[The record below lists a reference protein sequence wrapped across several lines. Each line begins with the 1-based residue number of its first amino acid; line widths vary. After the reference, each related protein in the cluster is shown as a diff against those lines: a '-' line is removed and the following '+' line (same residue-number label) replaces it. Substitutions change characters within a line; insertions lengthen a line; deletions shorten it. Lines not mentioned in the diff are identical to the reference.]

1 MKPKAIISACLVG
14 IPCRY
19 DGKHAEL
26 NCRSYLAEH
35 FDLIAVC
42 PECLGGLGIP
52 RMPAEIRGG
61 RVETE
66 TGQDVTDR
74 FRSGAEQ
81 TVEIAKRNGARIAIL
96 KNKSPSCG
104 VTRIYDGNF
113 CGALKEGVGV
123 TTRLLQSEGI
133 LCVGE
138 DQLASDADVRALLDR
153 AAQGKS

>member
-26 NCRSYLAEH
+26 NCRSYLTER

-52 RMPAEIRGG
+52 RMPAEIRGE

-66 TGQDVTDR
+66 KGQDVT
-74 FRSGAEQ
+74 
-81 TVEIAKRNGARIAIL
+81 

-113 CGALKEGVGV
+113 CGALKVGVGV

-138 DQLASDADVRALLDR
+138 DQLASEADVRALFDR